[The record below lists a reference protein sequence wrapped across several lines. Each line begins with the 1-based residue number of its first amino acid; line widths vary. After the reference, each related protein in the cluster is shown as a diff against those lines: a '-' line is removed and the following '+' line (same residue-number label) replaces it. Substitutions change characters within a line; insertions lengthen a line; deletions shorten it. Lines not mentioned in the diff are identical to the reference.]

1 MSVVVDGKTRT
12 FIMHVPSAYNGSK
25 PVPMVVDYHPIGG
38 SGAGQMADYGGSTY
52 KSKTDPEGVISLYPD
67 GTDGVSP
74 MGAGWNVGPCCSRDD
89 DVKFSREMIKK
100 VEEIAC
106 INPRKIY
113 ATGFSNGG
121 ALSGALVST
130 YPDLLAGIS
139 AMGWMIPVRDRS
151 ATELKIPF
159 LLIQGTQEFTQPTF
173 SGAMAVMEDEKE
185 ALRDFFARND
195 LFHAEQAPDYDATP
209 YWGYPAD
216 RVVKEHPV
224 YRDMF
229 SSCVH
234 KGDVE
239 WTISQYFHPDYRY
252 PLAEL
257 ILVENAG
264 HVQHSCN
271 ARYAWDFFKHFART
285 EDGRI
290 IELAE

>member
-1 MSVVVDGKTRT
+1 MDTYVLDQHGTVYAYLPQILKDGESYPLVIALNCTTGDPQGEVTGNGWDTIAAEENIIVVAPTYNDYATWSETGYIKTVIDDAIER
-12 FIMHVPSAYNGSK
+12 Y
-25 PVPMVVDYHPIGG
+25 PIN
-38 SGAGQMADYGGSTY
+38 T
-52 KSKTDPEGVISLYPD
+52 
-67 GTDGVSP
+67 
-74 MGAGWNVGPCCSRDD
+74 R
-89 DVKFSREMIKK
+89 R
-100 VEEIAC
+100 
-106 INPRKIY
+106 IY

-121 ALSGALVST
+121 ALSGALASV

-216 RVVKEHPV
+216 RVMKEHPV

-271 ARYAWDFFKHFART
+271 A
-285 EDGRI
+285 
-290 IELAE
+290 

>member
-1 MSVVVDGKTRT
+1 
-12 FIMHVPSAYNGSK
+12 
-25 PVPMVVDYHPIGG
+25 
-38 SGAGQMADYGGSTY
+38 
-52 KSKTDPEGVISLYPD
+52 
-67 GTDGVSP
+67 
-74 MGAGWNVGPCCSRDD
+74 
-89 DVKFSREMIKK
+89 
-100 VEEIAC
+100 
-106 INPRKIY
+106 
-113 ATGFSNGG
+113 
-121 ALSGALVST
+121 
-130 YPDLLAGIS
+130 
-139 AMGWMIPVRDRS
+139 MGWMIPVRDRS

>member
-1 MSVVVDGKTRT
+1 MDTYVLDQHGTVYAYLPQILKDGESYPLVIALNCTTGDPQGEVTGNGWDTIAAEENIIVVAPTYNDYATWSETGYIKTVIDDAIER
-12 FIMHVPSAYNGSK
+12 Y
-25 PVPMVVDYHPIGG
+25 PIN
-38 SGAGQMADYGGSTY
+38 T
-52 KSKTDPEGVISLYPD
+52 
-67 GTDGVSP
+67 
-74 MGAGWNVGPCCSRDD
+74 R
-89 DVKFSREMIKK
+89 R
-100 VEEIAC
+100 
-106 INPRKIY
+106 IY

-257 ILVENAG
+257 ILVENTG